1 MQLHRIRRKRR
12 TSAVSISPRKDNK
25 IEQLQRLDS
34 KVKTPGKV
42 VASILGVV
50 GALVMG
56 SGMALVMVWENMTM
70 GLAPSIPGMIV
81 ALLAFPAY
89 AVITNSRKKKYAS
102 EILSLESSKYIRASV
117 VAYAVG
123 ISGTVFMAGS
133 VFSITADKLI
143 PCIVLA
149 IPAFIGWGLPYFL
162 YRGIMKKKTAQVTPL
177 IDQKYDELYAVCE
190 KANCLLDKIDN

>member
-1 MQLHRIRRKRR
+1 MSDFNATAQDQKKAEDIRRQY
-12 TSAVSISPRKDNK
+12 IPREDNK

-42 VASILGVV
+42 VASILGAV

-70 GLAPSIPGMIV
+70 GLALSIPGMIV

-102 EILSLESSKYIRASV
+102 EIMRISDGLIR
-117 VAYAVG
+117 
-123 ISGTVFMAGS
+123 
-133 VFSITADKLI
+133 
-143 PCIVLA
+143 
-149 IPAFIGWGLPYFL
+149 
-162 YRGIMKKKTAQVTPL
+162 
-177 IDQKYDELYAVCE
+177 E
-190 KANCLLDKIDN
+190 

>member
-1 MQLHRIRRKRR
+1 MSDFNATAQDQKKAEDIRRQY
-12 TSAVSISPRKDNK
+12 IPREDNK

-50 GALVMG
+50 DVLVMG

-70 GLAPSIPGMIV
+70 GLALSIPGMIV

-102 EILSLESSKYIRASV
+102 EIMR
-117 VAYAVG
+117 
-123 ISGTVFMAGS
+123 ISDG
-133 VFSITADKLI
+133 LI
-143 PCIVLA
+143 
-149 IPAFIGWGLPYFL
+149 
-162 YRGIMKKKTAQVTPL
+162 
-177 IDQKYDELYAVCE
+177 CE
-190 KANCLLDKIDN
+190 

>member
-1 MQLHRIRRKRR
+1 MSDFNATAQDQKKAESIRRQY
-12 TSAVSISPRKDNK
+12 IPREDNK

-50 GALVMG
+50 GSLVMG

-70 GLAPSIPGMIV
+70 GLALSIPGMIV

-102 EILSLESSKYIRASV
+102 EIMRISDGLIR
-117 VAYAVG
+117 
-123 ISGTVFMAGS
+123 
-133 VFSITADKLI
+133 
-143 PCIVLA
+143 
-149 IPAFIGWGLPYFL
+149 
-162 YRGIMKKKTAQVTPL
+162 
-177 IDQKYDELYAVCE
+177 E
-190 KANCLLDKIDN
+190 

>member
-1 MQLHRIRRKRR
+1 MSNFNATAQDQKKAEDIRRQY
-12 TSAVSISPRKDNK
+12 IPREDNK

-50 GALVMG
+50 GVLVMG

-70 GLAPSIPGMIV
+70 GLALSIPGMIV

-102 EILSLESSKYIRASV
+102 EIMR
-117 VAYAVG
+117 
-123 ISGTVFMAGS
+123 ISDG
-133 VFSITADKLI
+133 LI
-143 PCIVLA
+143 
-149 IPAFIGWGLPYFL
+149 
-162 YRGIMKKKTAQVTPL
+162 
-177 IDQKYDELYAVCE
+177 CE
-190 KANCLLDKIDN
+190 

>member
-1 MQLHRIRRKRR
+1 MSDFNATAQDQKKAESIRRQY
-12 TSAVSISPRKDNK
+12 IPREDNK

-50 GALVMG
+50 CALVMG

-70 GLAPSIPGMIV
+70 GLALSIPGMIV

-102 EILSLESSKYIRASV
+102 EIMRISDGLIR
-117 VAYAVG
+117 
-123 ISGTVFMAGS
+123 
-133 VFSITADKLI
+133 
-143 PCIVLA
+143 
-149 IPAFIGWGLPYFL
+149 
-162 YRGIMKKKTAQVTPL
+162 
-177 IDQKYDELYAVCE
+177 E
-190 KANCLLDKIDN
+190 

>member
-1 MQLHRIRRKRR
+1 MSDFNATAQDQKKAEDIRRQY
-12 TSAVSISPRKDNK
+12 IPREDNK

-50 GALVMG
+50 GVLVMG

-70 GLAPSIPGMIV
+70 GLALSIPGMIV

-102 EILSLESSKYIRASV
+102 EIMR
-117 VAYAVG
+117 
-123 ISGTVFMAGS
+123 ISDG
-133 VFSITADKLI
+133 LI
-143 PCIVLA
+143 
-149 IPAFIGWGLPYFL
+149 
-162 YRGIMKKKTAQVTPL
+162 
-177 IDQKYDELYAVCE
+177 CE
-190 KANCLLDKIDN
+190 